1 MMSEVMSKNGSI
13 VTDLNLQNSKTN
25 ASSHIAAYGI
35 YDLDTYM
42 DSTSRLADATK
53 THRGKLVLINYSNHT
68 SVTFQIPAGMAKSVG
83 YRSLLAPKVTEKKNI
98 KWAGQTI
105 GEEGKLE
112 GKQITHYVDCD
123 GSDGCTVKVPGPGLV
138 LALLDPNTTT
148 TFYQEG

>member
-1 MMSEVMSKNGSI
+1 MSKNGSI

-42 DSTSRLADATK
+42 DSTSRLANATK

-83 YRSLLAPKVTEKKNI
+83 YRSLLAPEVTEKKNI